1 MPAWLA
7 VTVQM
12 PAVVP
17 VAVVPLT
24 LQLAL
29 PVNVTASPALLLA
42 VMVLVCPT

>member
-1 MPAWLA
+1 MPAVVNRWL
-7 VTVQM
+7 
-12 PAVVP
+12 AVVP